1 MGGVG
6 QGWEGRAVGRSGSGA
21 RLEEFVVGFG
31 LGVGGRDVS
40 LS

>member
-6 QGWEGRAVGRSGSGA
+6 QGWEGRAVERSGSGA
-21 RLEEFVVGFG
+21 RLEEFVVDLG
-31 LGVGGRDVS
+31 LGAGGRDVS

>member
-1 MGGVG
+1 MRRVD
-6 QGWEGRAVGRSGSGA
+6 QGRSGSVA
-21 RLEEFVVGFG
+21 RLEEFVVASG